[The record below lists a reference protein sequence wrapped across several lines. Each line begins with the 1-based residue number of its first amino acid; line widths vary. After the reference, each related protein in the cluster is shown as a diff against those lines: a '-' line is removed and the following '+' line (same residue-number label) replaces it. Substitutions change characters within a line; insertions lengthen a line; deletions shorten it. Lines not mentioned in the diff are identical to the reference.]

1 MIDRL
6 RPFAVNGLRV
16 LLVDRGVLFVDFYC
30 DGRCVSDS
38 ALRLERGL
46 WRARGN
52 TWVYAGDTS
61 LLLRLH
67 NLSVAS
73 EQLLRPSTGNFRGNY
88 RGTIGDT
95 AGETCQL
102 YRAKIRSL
110 SGGALYAMPVLIL
123 CVIYWLNNPERLPQ
137 SPDELVS
144 YGVLIIAFLLAGVV
158 LSFCIGVFLGILTF
172 WLMQADFVL
181 ACLTTITAFLGGAII
196 PPSYWPEFIR
206 PLMAF
211 NPFQFFI
218 AAPASLIISGD
229 VRAGAAALGGAI
241 LYILLFTLIVR
252 AMWRRA
258 INTYTGEEADMLV
271 LIQKHLQN
279 RPTTWGT
286 TFPILPSRPSRNF

>member
-1 MIDRL
+1 
-6 RPFAVNGLRV
+6 
-16 LLVDRGVLFVDFYC
+16 
-30 DGRCVSDS
+30 
-38 ALRLERGL
+38 
-46 WRARGN
+46 
-52 TWVYAGDTS
+52 
-61 LLLRLH
+61 
-67 NLSVAS
+67 
-73 EQLLRPSTGNFRGNY
+73 
-88 RGTIGDT
+88 
-95 AGETCQL
+95 
-102 YRAKIRSL
+102 
-110 SGGALYAMPVLIL
+110 MPVLIL

>member
-1 MIDRL
+1 MHEEIHGFTLETLLYYCAFTIYLSRLNNCYDLVQEISEEIIEGRL
-6 RPFAVNGLRV
+6 RH
-16 LLVDRGVLFVDFYC
+16 
-30 DGRCVSDS
+30 S
-38 ALRLERGL
+38 
-46 WRARGN
+46 WR
-52 TWVYAGDTS
+52 D
-61 LLLRLH
+61 
-67 NLSVAS
+67 LSVIS
-73 EQLLRPSTGNFRGNY
+73 GKNSQP
-88 RGTIGDT
+88 I
-95 AGETCQL
+95 
-102 YRAKIRSL
+102 

-241 LYILLFTLIVR
+241 LYILLFTLIVSDV
-252 AMWRRA
+252 ASSH
-258 INTYTGEEADMLV
+258 
-271 LIQKHLQN
+271 QHLY
-279 RPTTWGT
+279 RGGG
-286 TFPILPSRPSRNF
+286 